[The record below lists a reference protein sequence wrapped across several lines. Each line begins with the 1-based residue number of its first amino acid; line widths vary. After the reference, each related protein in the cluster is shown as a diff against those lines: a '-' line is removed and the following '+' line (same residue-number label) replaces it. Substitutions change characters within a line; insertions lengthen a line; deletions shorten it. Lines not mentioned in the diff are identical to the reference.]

1 MLKAH
6 KWQFKSALLVA
17 LGVIASTVVPIA
29 TAVPSFAKSSQFYD
43 TRSYWNQACIEELA
57 QRDIISGY
65 PDGSFRPHFP
75 VTRAQFAAMVSKAF
89 PTAARVRNS
98 TPFIDVPLFS
108 WAYGPIR
115 EAFQTGFLSG
125 YPRYSFRPNRG
136 ISRSQAL
143 VALTSGL
150 NYAPTRSTPA
160 VLYAYFSDAN
170 EIPQYA
176 RNGIAAAS
184 ERRLVVNYPNVRL
197 LRPNQSAKRA
207 EVASFLCQALAD
219 SDKGSL
225 VPSQY
230 IAGLPLPTYP
240 PARASTTTNNLSK

>member
-1 MLKAH
+1 MSKAH
-6 KWQFKSALLVA
+6 KLQSQSALLLA
-17 LGVIASTVVPIA
+17 LGVVASAAAPVGMA
-29 TAVPSFAKSSQFYD
+29 APSPAKPQFYD
-43 TRSYWNQACIEELA
+43 TQGYWNQACIEELA
-57 QRDIISGY
+57 QQGIISGY

-98 TPFIDVPLFS
+98 IPFVDVPLYS

-160 VLYAYFSDAN
+160 VLQTYFNDAN
-170 EIPQYA
+170 EIPPYA
-176 RNGIAAAS
+176 RDGIAAAS

-207 EVASFLCQALAD
+207 EVASFLCQALVNPE
-219 SDKGSL
+219 KGSL
-225 VPSQY
+225 VPSRY
-230 IAGLPLPTYP
+230 VADLPLPVYP
-240 PARASTTTNNLSK
+240 PGRASTTVDIPRR

>member
-1 MLKAH
+1 MKAH
-6 KWQFKSALLVA
+6 KWQSQPALLVA
-17 LGVIASTVVPIA
+17 LGVIASTVIPVGMA
-29 TAVPSFAKSSQFYD
+29 APSLAKPQFYD
-43 TRSYWNQACIEELA
+43 AQGYWNQACIEELA
-57 QRDIISGY
+57 QQGIISGY

-98 TPFIDVPLFS
+98 IPFVDVPLYS

-125 YPRYSFRPNRG
+125 YPRYTFRPNRG

-150 NYAPTRSTPA
+150 NYAPTQSTPA
-160 VLYAYFSDAN
+160 VLYAYFNDAK

-176 RNGIAAAS
+176 RDGIAAAS

-207 EVASFLCQALAD
+207 EVASFLCQALANP
-219 SDKGSL
+219 DKGSL

-230 IAGLPLPTYP
+230 VTGLSSSPFPV
-240 PARASTTTNNLSK
+240 RASTTVNHPSK